1 MSALLGGLAVL
12 VQKPFLLGPVDD
24 VSAEPGMQ
32 LGERTHP
39 IRRTNAGIAEPE
51 HDTLEEIEAAPRD

>member
-1 MSALLGGLAVL
+1 
-12 VQKPFLLGPVDD
+12 
-24 VSAEPGMQ
+24 MQ